1 MRARSSI
8 PWIGLG
14 AAVLLSVAFLGSGCA
29 ERRHA
34 DDLHPEA
41 FDVGVT
47 VDPARITVGDLVR
60 VEVRAVHPV
69 DMRPVLPSLRGDG
82 QIEVRHTTSERRP
95 VDDDLIKTIQRITL
109 SSFQVG
115 THHLS
120 TGVVE
125 FVGRD
130 MEPVIREFPVVG
142 FEVVSL
148 LDDEEVGRGEMHPL
162 LEWPSRVP
170 MWVWVLPGVAVIAL
184 GLGWLTS
191 YWLRQR
197 RTIVRQPPPPP
208 AHETALNA
216 LQLLKSKGYMERNE
230 VEPFYIELSSI
241 VRVYL
246 EDRFDLRAPEQT
258 TEEFIREAAEMRA
271 LNAEQKSLVGAFLE
285 QSDLVKFARFHPGAE
300 AMQDAFIAAE
310 QLVQET
316 KQQEEGVGA

>member
-1 MRARSSI
+1 MNATFPKHSLRYGRT
-8 PWIGLG
+8 
-14 AAVLLSVAFLGSGCA
+14 LLLVVALLGSGCGSD
-29 ERRHA
+29 RVA
-34 DDLHPEA
+34 DDLSVEA
-41 FDVGVT
+41 FDVVVT
-47 VDPARITVGDLVR
+47 VDPARVTVGDLVR
-60 VEVRAVHPV
+60 VEVRAVHPAE
-69 DMRPVLPSLRGDG
+69 MRPIMPSLRGEG
-82 QIEVRHTTSERRP
+82 QIEVRHTTSERHLL
-95 VDDDLIKTIQRITL
+95 DDEWMMTIQRITL

-115 THHLS
+115 THQLS

-130 MEPVIREFPVVG
+130 VDPVSREFPVVG

-148 LDDEEVGRGEMHPL
+148 LDGDEVGRGELHPL

-184 GLGWLTS
+184 GLGWLAS

-216 LQLLKSKGYMERNE
+216 LRLLQSKGYVERNE
-230 VEPFYIELSSI
+230 VEPFYTELSGI
-241 VRVYL
+241 VRAYL

-258 TEEFIREAAEMRA
+258 TEEFIRDAAETRS
-271 LNAEQKSLVGAFLE
+271 LNAEQKTLVGAFLE

-300 AMQDAFIAAE
+300 AMQDAFAAAE
-310 QLVQET
+310 HLVQET
-316 KQQEEGVGA
+316 KLRVEEVAT